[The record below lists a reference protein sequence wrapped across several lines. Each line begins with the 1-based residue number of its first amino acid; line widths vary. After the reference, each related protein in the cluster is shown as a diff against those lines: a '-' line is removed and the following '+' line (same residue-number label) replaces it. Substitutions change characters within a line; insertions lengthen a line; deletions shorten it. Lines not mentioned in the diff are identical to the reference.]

1 MSNGSV
7 WALMSPTMTS
17 VTSAVGIPLHL
28 RIYGYSG
35 SGSAGSGS
43 INWKIDDLV
52 LTISVNAAS
61 GTPYLAVNPWTL
73 SGFQYVYGS
82 GPSANQTYTLT
93 GSYLDGSTV
102 TDRKSTR
109 LNSSHLGISYAVF
122 CLKKKKIS
130 H

>member
-52 LTISVNAAS
+52 LTVSVNAAS

-73 SGFQYVYGS
+73 SGFSYVYASG
-82 GPSANQTYTLT
+82 GPSATQTYTLT
-93 GSYLDGSTV
+93 GSYLDGSAVNV
-102 TDRKSTR
+102 TPPDRKSTR
-109 LNSSHLGISYAVF
+109 LNSSH
-122 CLKKKKIS
+122 
-130 H
+130 